1 MMRYSNHPRDR
12 ILVESYRFLSFA
24 KNMSKNIGQS
34 ISKDLSGKYSQKPL
48 YHSKQFA
55 TDAHKTASKKQ
66 FKKQQ

>member
-1 MMRYSNHPRDR
+1 
-12 ILVESYRFLSFA
+12 
-24 KNMSKNIGQS
+24 MSKNIGQS